1 MTIDAMINNFYNE
14 LENSYSLRK
23 QTYNKLSE
31 YKLFEKSDNIVFKC
45 LAPGMSKEDIDISFD
60 KKRLIIKSTDSSGD
74 TDFNAKFN
82 DSISLYK
89 SIDADRSF
97 ASLNKGILTVTMPIN
112 KAETKK
118 KILFR

>member
-1 MTIDAMINNFYNE
+1 
-14 LENSYSLRK
+14 
-23 QTYNKLSE
+23 
-31 YKLFEKSDNIVFKC
+31 
-45 LAPGMSKEDIDISFD
+45 MSKEDIDISFD
-60 KKRLIIKSTDSSGD
+60 KKRLIIKSADSSGD